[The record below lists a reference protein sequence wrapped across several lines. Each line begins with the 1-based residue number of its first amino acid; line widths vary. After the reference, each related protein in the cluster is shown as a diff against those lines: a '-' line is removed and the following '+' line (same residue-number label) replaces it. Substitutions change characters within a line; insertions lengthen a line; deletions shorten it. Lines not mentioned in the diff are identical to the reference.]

1 MTDFA
6 DYTPVVLRKED
17 PKINAANNRYQ
28 GSTEKKVE
36 QKAEEGSFRVTKFP
50 ADFIQKIKTF
60 RTNQKLNQQQFA
72 QKLGITTNTIRDI
85 ENNSATYQAATIQK
99 INNFISRAEKK

>member
-6 DYTPVVLRKED
+6 DYTPVVLRKDD
-17 PKINAANNRYQ
+17 PKIKTANHYQ

-60 RTNQKLNQQQFA
+60 RTNQKLNQQQLA
-72 QKLGITTNTIRDI
+72 QKIGITTNTIRDI
-85 ENNSATYQAATIQK
+85 ENNSATYQAATVQK